1 MRYLRMLSNSVF
13 AGLLASVYLTI
24 LLLHLNPSVPLTAY
38 AAGPLFA
45 VIAVSYGVHIA
56 VVSYALYVFRRLVFI
71 EASPGWVSLRLLTW
85 SAAALSGT
93 AAVITW
99 LHATG
104 LQTALDSPALPAIV
118 YASAAFA
125 TTTLAFLLLGFAQ
138 IAARPRGRATVA
150 ILFTIVTVASIV
162 VPIGLRAGSVRPRPN
177 LTARASIDP
186 GGVSGDRVVLL
197 CLDGASL
204 DVISPA
210 VAEGRLPN
218 FGRLLDGGASMHVA
232 TTRPTQ
238 PEPVWA
244 SVMTGVWPSHHG
256 VHDLRCV
263 WRTARRDRLHVQH

>member
-1 MRYLRMLSNSVF
+1 MLSNSVF

-56 VVSYALYVFRRLVFI
+56 VVSYALYVLRRIVFI

-104 LQTALDSPALPAIV
+104 LQTALDTRALPAIV

-125 TTTLAFLLLGFAQ
+125 AATIAFLLLGFAQ
-138 IAARPRGRATVA
+138 IAARPRHRATVA
-150 ILFTIVTVASIV
+150 ILFTIATVASIV
-162 VPIGLRAGSVRPRPN
+162 VPIGLRAGS
-177 LTARASIDP
+177 I
-186 GGVSGDRVVLL
+186 
-197 CLDGASL
+197 
-204 DVISPA
+204 
-210 VAEGRLPN
+210 
-218 FGRLLDGGASMHVA
+218 
-232 TTRPTQ
+232 
-238 PEPVWA
+238 
-244 SVMTGVWPSHHG
+244 
-256 VHDLRCV
+256 
-263 WRTARRDRLHVQH
+263 

>member
-1 MRYLRMLSNSVF
+1 MRYLRMLSNSLF
-13 AGLLASVYLTI
+13 AGLLASVYLTV

-45 VIAVSYGVHIA
+45 VIVVSYGVH
-56 VVSYALYVFRRLVFI
+56 VLRRIVFI
-71 EASPGWVSLRLLTW
+71 EASPGWISLRLLTW

-93 AAVITW
+93 AAVVTW

-104 LQTALDSPALPAIV
+104 LQTALDTRALPAIV

-125 TTTLAFLLLGFAQ
+125 AATFAFLLLGFAQ

-177 LTARASIDP
+177 LTPRSSIDP
-186 GGVSGDRVVLL
+186 EGVSGARVVLL

-210 VAEGRLPN
+210 VAAGRLPN
-218 FGRLLDGGASMHVA
+218 FGRLLDGGASMHLA

-238 PEPVWA
+238 PEPVWL
-244 SVMTGVWPSHHG
+244 SLITLSLIHISEP
-256 VHDLRCV
+256 
-263 WRTARRDRLHVQH
+263 TRLLSISYAVF